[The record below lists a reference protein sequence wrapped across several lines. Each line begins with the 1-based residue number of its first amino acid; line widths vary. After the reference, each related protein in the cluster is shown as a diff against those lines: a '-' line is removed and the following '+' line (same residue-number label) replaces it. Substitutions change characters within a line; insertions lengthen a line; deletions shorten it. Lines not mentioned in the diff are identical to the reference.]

1 MFCKHVENVY
11 FTDMKT
17 LYLVRHSKSSWS
29 IDGIPDR
36 DRPLKGRGIRDAHL
50 VSEVINHSLRGN
62 SSVKLY
68 SSPATRA
75 LHTALIFA
83 KNFNIKASQVAIKE
97 SLYDCN
103 MHGFLSCVKSGSD
116 TSDIAFYF
124 AHNPTI
130 TEFVN
135 IMTNAQISNI
145 PTTGLVSI
153 RFDVD
158 HWAEIEPDAELIQ
171 FEYPKRLK

>member
-1 MFCKHVENVY
+1 
-11 FTDMKT
+11 MKT

-29 IDGIPDR
+29 IDGISDR
-36 DRPLKGRGIRDAHL
+36 DRPLKGRGIRDAHI
-50 VSEVINHSLRGN
+50 VSEFVSRSLESN
-62 SSVKLY
+62 PSVKLY
-68 SSPATRA
+68 SSPANRA
-75 LHTALIFA
+75 IHTALIFA
-83 KNFNIKASQVAIKE
+83 EKFNINASQLAIKE

-103 MHGFLSCVKSGSD
+103 IHELLSCVKSGSD
-116 TSDIAFYF
+116 TEDIAFYF

-135 IMTNAQISNI
+135 TMTNAQISNI

-158 HWAEIEPDAELIQ
+158 HWVEIQPDGELIQ
-171 FEYPKRLK
+171 FEYPQRLK

>member
-1 MFCKHVENVY
+1 MY
-11 FTDMKT
+11 FRDMKT

-29 IDGIPDR
+29 INGISDR
-36 DRPLKGRGIRDAHL
+36 DRPLKGRGIKDAHL
-50 VSEVINHSLRGN
+50 VSALINHQIKGN
-62 SSVKLY
+62 ASVQLY

-83 KNFNIKASQVAIKE
+83 NNFNIDVSKVDIKE

-103 MHGFLSCVKSGSD
+103 MQAFLSCVKRSS
-116 TSDIAFYF
+116 TSADIAFYF
-124 AHNPTI
+124 AHNPAI

-135 IMTNAQISNI
+135 TMTNAEISNV

-158 HWAEIEPDAELIQ
+158 HWSEILPGAELIQ
-171 FEYPKRLK
+171 FEYPKRHK